1 MINTIFI
8 KSYKKLIKLSV
19 HSHLIN
25 QIISKNVFLRLLH
38 YIAGINLKKES
49 LKCKKLD
56 DYINLAF
63 SYQYS
68 LFKWLP
74 YKINLDIFQ
83 KKKEISELC
92 KIISKIRAKIILEIG
107 TAQGGTLFL
116 LSKLA
121 NSDSVILSIALPS
134 VGKDQGYFSY
144 RIPFYKSFAS
154 NNQKIRL
161 IRKNSH
167 DPATLVKVKKILKEK
182 EIDLLFIDGDH
193 SYEGVKQDFEMY
205 APLVKKN
212 GIIAFHD
219 IVVIPSEQNCDVNK
233 FWKEIKKIYD
243 YKEFVEDWEQGNC
256 GIGVIFNK

>member
-1 MINTIFI
+1 MVNSILN
-8 KSYKKLIKLSV
+8 KSYKKLTKLSV
-19 HSHLIN
+19 DSHLIN
-25 QIISKNVFLRLLH
+25 QIISKNLFLRLIN

-49 LKCKKLD
+49 LKCKSLE

-63 SYQYS
+63 TYEYS

-74 YKINLDIFQ
+74 YKINIKVFQ
-83 KKKEISELC
+83 NKKEIRELC
-92 KIISKIRAKIILEIG
+92 KIISKIRAKVILEIG

-116 LSKLA
+116 LSKSA
-121 NSDSVILSIALPS
+121 DSDCILLSMALPD
-134 VGKDQGYFSY
+134 VGKTEGYFSY

-167 DPATLVKVKKILKEK
+167 DPSTLVQVKKILKNK

-193 SYEGVKQDFEMY
+193 TYEGVKQDFEMY

-219 IVVIPSEQNCDVNK
+219 IVVYPPEYICDVDK
-233 FWKEIKKIYD
+233 FWKEIKEFYE
-243 YKEFVEDWEQGNC
+243 YKEIVENWEQGSC
-256 GIGVIFNK
+256 GIGLIFNK

>member
-1 MINTIFI
+1 MINAILS
-8 KSYKKLIKLSV
+8 KSYQNLKKLSV
-19 HSHLIN
+19 DSHLIN
-25 QIISKNVFLRLLH
+25 QIISKNLFLRLIH

-49 LKCKKLD
+49 IKCKKID

-74 YKINLDIFQ
+74 YKITLEIFQ
-83 KKKEISELC
+83 KKKEIWELC
-92 KIISKIRAKIILEIG
+92 KLISKIRAKIILEIG

-116 LSKLA
+116 LAKLA
-121 NSDSVILSIALPS
+121 NSNSVLLSMALPN
-134 VGKDQGYFSY
+134 VGKSEGYFPY
-144 RIPFYKSFAS
+144 RIPLYKSFAS

-161 IRKNSH
+161 IRKDSH
-167 DPATLVKVKKILKEK
+167 DPATLLQVKKLLKNQV
-182 EIDLLFIDGDH
+182 IDVLFLDGDH

-212 GIIAFHD
+212 GIIVFHD
-219 IVVIPSEQNCDVNK
+219 IVVIPPEYNCDVNK
-233 FWKEIKKIYD
+233 FWKEIKKSYD
-243 YKEFVEDWEQGNC
+243 YKEFVEDWKQGNC

>member
-1 MINTIFI
+1 MINAILS
-8 KSYKKLIKLSV
+8 KSYQNLKKLSV
-19 HSHLIN
+19 DSHLIN
-25 QIISKNVFLRLLH
+25 QIISKNLFLRLIH
-38 YIAGINLKKES
+38 YLAGINLKKES
-49 LKCKKLD
+49 IKCKSID

-74 YKINLDIFQ
+74 YKITLEIFQ
-83 KKKEISELC
+83 KKKEIRELC
-92 KIISKIRAKIILEIG
+92 KLISKIRAKIILEIG

-116 LSKLA
+116 LAKLA
-121 NSDSVILSIALPS
+121 TPDSIVLSIALPN
-134 VGKDQGYFSY
+134 VGKSEGYFLY

-167 DPATLVKVKKILKEK
+167 DLATLGQIKKILKKK
-182 EIDLLFIDGDH
+182 EIDVLFIDGDH

-212 GIIAFHD
+212 GIIVFHD
-219 IVVIPSEQNCDVNK
+219 IVVIPSDQTCNVNK
-233 FWKEIKKIYD
+233 FWEEIKTSYD
-243 YKEFVEDWEQGNC
+243 YKEFVENWEQGSC
-256 GIGVIFNK
+256 GIGVIYNK